1 MFLLKKIIAPFFQP
15 ILFCL
20 SLLVLG
26 LFFLIFT
33 MKKRTGKVLVTAG
46 TLVLALFSYDGV
58 SDMLVRPL
66 ESQYPPISD
75 FQAIKDVKW
84 IVVLG
89 GGARVDPALPLSNY
103 LSEAALVRLVEGIR
117 IHKSMPKTRLLFTG
131 GNWFEGFTPEAKVMG
146 DVAIGLGI
154 KHEDIIVEPK
164 AVDTKEH
171 PIRVKEIIEDDPFI
185 LVTSASHMPRAVAIF
200 AKYGMRPTPAPTD
213 YLVMKKEGVSPGD
226 FFPNADSLK
235 KSGRSIHEYL
245 GMAWAKLRSQ
255 I

>member
-1 MFLLKKIIAPFFQP
+1 M
-15 ILFCL
+15 
-20 SLLVLG
+20 
-26 LFFLIFT
+26 
-33 MKKRTGKVLVTAG
+33 
-46 TLVLALFSYDGV
+46 
-58 SDMLVRPL
+58 
-66 ESQYPPISD
+66 
-75 FQAIKDVKW
+75 
-84 IVVLG
+84 G

-131 GNWFEGFTPEAKVMG
+131 GNWLEGFTPEAKVMG